1 MPEGELLTIAE
12 VASRWKISRRTV
24 ERYIADGKLKAAKL
38 PGGAY
43 RIRPEDADAALD
55 ET

>member
-12 VASRWKISRRTV
+12 VAERWKISRRTV
-24 ERYIADGKLKAAKL
+24 ERYIQAGKLKAVKL

-43 RIRPEDADAALD
+43 RIRPEDAEAAL
-55 ET
+55 TGA